1 MARSYNKLRGRI
13 VEKFGSQGA
22 FAEKLGISRQWVS
35 MKLNNKSEFS
45 QSEIL
50 KWCDVL
56 EISEREIVDYFFAQ

>member
-13 VEKFGSQGA
+13 IEKFGNQGA

-35 MKLNNKSEFS
+35 VKLNNKSEFS

>member
-13 VEKFGSQGA
+13 IEKFGNQGA
-22 FAEKLGISRQWVS
+22 FAEAMGISRQWVS

>member
-13 VEKFGSQGA
+13 IEKFGNQGA
-22 FAEKLGISRQWVS
+22 FAEAVGISRQWVS